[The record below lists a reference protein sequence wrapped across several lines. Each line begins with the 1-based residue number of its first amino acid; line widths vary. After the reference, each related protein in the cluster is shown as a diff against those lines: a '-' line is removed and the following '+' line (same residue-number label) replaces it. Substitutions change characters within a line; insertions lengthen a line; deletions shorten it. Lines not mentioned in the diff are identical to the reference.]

1 MMEFLFL
8 LLAVLELLVLIWFG
22 LAAIRIG
29 EEALRG
35 LRQLGAE
42 WRERNRKS

>member
-1 MMEFLFL
+1 MMEFSFFL
-8 LLAVLELLVLIWFG
+8 LAILALLALIWFG
-22 LAAIRIG
+22 FAAIRIG

-42 WRERNRKS
+42 WRERSRKS